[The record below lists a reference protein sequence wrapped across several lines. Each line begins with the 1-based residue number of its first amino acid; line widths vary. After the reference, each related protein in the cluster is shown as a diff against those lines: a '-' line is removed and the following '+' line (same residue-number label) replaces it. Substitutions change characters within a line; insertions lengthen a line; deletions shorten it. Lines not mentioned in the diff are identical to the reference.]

1 MTGFLNENI
10 IFELQITTRIMKI
23 LNYRSFL
30 SLLALMVFQ
39 STAWSQNYVHA
50 NGKAIVE
57 GNGDTLIIRAMG
69 VGGWMVQEGY
79 MLQTAS
85 FASPQHKIKDTIEA
99 LIGSTA
105 TDAFYDAWLTNHFS
119 KADVDSLAVWGFNSI
134 RIPMHYNLFTLP
146 IEDEPIQG
154 QNTWLTK
161 GFYLLDSAVEWSR
174 QNDLYVILDLH
185 AAPGGQGYDSGISDY
200 DPTKPSLW
208 ESAFNRSKT
217 AALWK
222 KLAERYA
229 TDTVIAGYDLINEP
243 NWNLP
248 GGTALRAIYED
259 ITDSIRSVDTNHI
272 IFIEGNWF
280 ANTFTGLTP
289 PWDNN
294 MAYSPHKYWS
304 PVNSTADIQY
314 GLDLRDTYGVPIWFG
329 ETGENSNAWYTGLIE
344 IMENNGVGWAWWPL
358 KKIETINAPLSITK
372 STAYQGLLNY
382 WSGQTSTPPSVASAT
397 ATLMQLTTDLKA
409 ENCTYN
415 RGVIDAMFRQINDTV
430 ALPWKDHYIPG
441 VIHASEY
448 DMGPIGVAY
457 YDTESY
463 QLNPPSSWNSGWT
476 YRNDGVDIE
485 NFYDQVND
493 NGYKVGFIDTDDWMN
508 YTVNVAEDSVYTINV
523 RQGCSGSTGGNFY
536 FEADGVRITPNY
548 YTTNTGSWNIM
559 ANKAIPNVILS
570 KSDRSVKFVANGGGF
585 NVTSFEFIA
594 TGSTS
599 SITAEY
605 VYSRT
610 RSSTWIEVQTNK
622 PVDSLNLGVISS
634 YAVTVNGSAV
644 SVVQLKPS
652 PNNSRSFLVEVGQAM
667 TFLDE
672 IKISYSGT
680 SLKAVDGTLVQT
692 FTLELVENLLPTV
705 QVIPGKIEAEA
716 YTSMQGISVENTSDL
731 GGGQNIG
738 YLDQGDFIIYDV
750 KVLNSNSYEVLY
762 RHASESQGALQLQ
775 LLDTSGA
782 LISNLHYATLLS
794 TGGWQNWQT
803 TSFSTGPLTAG
814 DYKLKVDI
822 LQAPFNLNWLEFV
835 PSINITEIALEPD
848 HGGLRVYPNP
858 SVDRLTVQYD
868 WDPSLTYGIFM
879 YDLGGK
885 LWYKMTEQT
894 MQGPLELSTSNI
906 PNGSYVIT
914 VTTADGKRF
923 SKQVLVLR

>member
-1 MTGFLNENI
+1 MTDFFNENI
-10 IFELQITTRIMKI
+10 IFDLKKTTRIMKSS
-23 LNYRSFL
+23 NYKSFL
-30 SLLALMVFQ
+30 VLLSLVVFQ

-105 TDAFYDAWLTNHFS
+105 TDAFYDAWLTNHFN
-119 KADVDSLAVWGFNSI
+119 KADVDSLAAWGFNAV

-174 QNDLYVILDLH
+174 QNDIYVILDLH

-358 KKIETINAPLSITK
+358 KKIETINAPL
-372 STAYQGLLNY
+372 L
-382 WSGQTSTPPSVASAT
+382 
-397 ATLMQLTTDLKA
+397 
-409 ENCTYN
+409 
-415 RGVIDAMFRQINDTV
+415 
-430 ALPWKDHYIPG
+430 
-441 VIHASEY
+441 
-448 DMGPIGVAY
+448 
-457 YDTESY
+457 
-463 QLNPPSSWNSGWT
+463 
-476 YRNDGVDIE
+476 
-485 NFYDQVND
+485 
-493 NGYKVGFIDTDDWMN
+493 
-508 YTVNVAEDSVYTINV
+508 
-523 RQGCSGSTGGNFY
+523 
-536 FEADGVRITPNY
+536 
-548 YTTNTGSWNIM
+548 
-559 ANKAIPNVILS
+559 
-570 KSDRSVKFVANGGGF
+570 
-585 NVTSFEFIA
+585 
-594 TGSTS
+594 
-599 SITAEY
+599 
-605 VYSRT
+605 
-610 RSSTWIEVQTNK
+610 
-622 PVDSLNLGVISS
+622 
-634 YAVTVNGSAV
+634 
-644 SVVQLKPS
+644 
-652 PNNSRSFLVEVGQAM
+652 
-667 TFLDE
+667 
-672 IKISYSGT
+672 
-680 SLKAVDGTLVQT
+680 
-692 FTLELVENLLPTV
+692 
-705 QVIPGKIEAEA
+705 
-716 YTSMQGISVENTSDL
+716 
-731 GGGQNIG
+731 
-738 YLDQGDFIIYDV
+738 
-750 KVLNSNSYEVLY
+750 
-762 RHASESQGALQLQ
+762 
-775 LLDTSGA
+775 
-782 LISNLHYATLLS
+782 
-794 TGGWQNWQT
+794 
-803 TSFSTGPLTAG
+803 
-814 DYKLKVDI
+814 
-822 LQAPFNLNWLEFV
+822 
-835 PSINITEIALEPD
+835 
-848 HGGLRVYPNP
+848 
-858 SVDRLTVQYD
+858 
-868 WDPSLTYGIFM
+868 YGI
-879 YDLGGK
+879 
-885 LWYKMTEQT
+885 
-894 MQGPLELSTSNI
+894 
-906 PNGSYVIT
+906 
-914 VTTADGKRF
+914 TTHLA
-923 SKQVLVLR
+923 